1 MRNNVRMDGWITCT
15 IDSPRSVTYTRDGW
29 LAGWLAGG
37 QVTEL
42 FTVITVDNI
51 FVMVYGESCGLL
63 YLMAEVV
70 GTEVARL
77 VLHLVASVTIDGKL
91 RDWSMEKYRQTD
103 RQTDRQTV
111 CEWVTPPEVYRTT
124 FLSFFLSIYE
134 RDYG

>member
-1 MRNNVRMDGWITCT
+1 MRWNVGWMAHGEKQRTYGWMDHVY
-15 IDSPRSVTYTRDGW
+15 DRLPPKRHVHARW

-42 FTVITVDNI
+42 FTVITVDNV

-91 RDWSMEKYRQTD
+91 RD
-103 RQTDRQTV
+103 
-111 CEWVTPPEVYRTT
+111 
-124 FLSFFLSIYE
+124 
-134 RDYG
+134 G